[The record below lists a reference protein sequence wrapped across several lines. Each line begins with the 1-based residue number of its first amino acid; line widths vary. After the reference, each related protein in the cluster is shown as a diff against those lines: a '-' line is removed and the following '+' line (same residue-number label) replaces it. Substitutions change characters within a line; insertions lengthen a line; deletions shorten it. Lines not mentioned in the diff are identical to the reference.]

1 MHSLIHHL
9 ILNTA
14 ASKPLSPA
22 QAQELIAYLLRKGAN
37 TAYET
42 SRYVDTA
49 DMPNTPCM
57 SHTSSKPNMAGIPNA
72 TGREEF
78 PSSAKED
85 LANNYLASEVL
96 ALARLAAWQGG
107 AQAFSCGII
116 NAKSGLC
123 AENCSFCAQSSHYAS
138 KTTAY
143 PLLDASTLYKHA
155 ERLASRGVTHMG
167 IVTSGT
173 SPSKADFD
181 RLCET
186 AALITAN
193 LPIKLCASLGI
204 ISLEKAL
211 LLKEAGFTTYHHN
224 LETAASYYPQI
235 CTTHT
240 YETRLNTVKN
250 LLQSGLR
257 VCSGG
262 IFGLG
267 ESWDQRIELAHC
279 LSTLGVNSIPINFL
293 MPIPGT
299 PLEKRPPLSPI
310 EALHIIALF
319 RLMNP
324 KTDIVLCGGSSQTLK
339 HWKALYYQ
347 AGANGLMVGDYLTT
361 KGTDVD
367 TDMALVR
374 TVGG

>member
-1 MHSLIHHL
+1 MHSFIRQL

-14 ASKPLSPA
+14 TPKALSPA
-22 QAQELIAYLLRKGAN
+22 QAQELIVYLHQKSGN
-37 TAYET
+37 TADNIA
-42 SRYVDTA
+42 RFGVTA
-49 DMPNTPCM
+49 DLPDITDIPNT
-57 SHTSSKPNMAGIPNA
+57 

-78 PSSAKED
+78 LGS
-85 LANNYLASEVL
+85 ANNYVGDKVLAREISAREILASEVL

-123 AENCSFCAQSSHYAS
+123 AENCSFCAQSSHYTT
-138 KTTAY
+138 KTTVY

-155 ERLASRGVTHMG
+155 ERLASRGVTYMG

-186 AALITAN
+186 ATRITAN

-211 LLKEAGFTTYHHN
+211 LLKEAGFPSYHHN

-267 ESWDQRIELAHC
+267 ESWEQRIELAHC
-279 LSTLGVNSIPINFL
+279 LSSLGVSSIPINFL
-293 MPIPGT
+293 MPISGT
-299 PLEKRPPLSPI
+299 PLEKKEALSPI

-324 KTDIVLCGGSSQTLK
+324 KGDIVLCGGSSQTLK
-339 HWKALYYQ
+339 QWKPLYYQ

-361 KGTDVD
+361 KGADVD
-367 TDMALVR
+367 ADMSLVR
-374 TVGG
+374 AVGG